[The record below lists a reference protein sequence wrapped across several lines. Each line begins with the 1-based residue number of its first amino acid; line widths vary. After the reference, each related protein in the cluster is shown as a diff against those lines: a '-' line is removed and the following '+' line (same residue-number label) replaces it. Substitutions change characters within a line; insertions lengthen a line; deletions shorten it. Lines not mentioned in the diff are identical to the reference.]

1 MRGFIKTLIGD
12 KRNFFV
18 AAICVLAAVILLHTT
33 IAALAGIALPVLL
46 LCGTAYLAKY

>member
-18 AAICVLAAVILLHTT
+18 AAICILAAVILLHTP
-33 IAALAGIALPVLL
+33 AAPLAGFALPVLL
-46 LCGTAYLAKY
+46 LCGVGYLAKH